1 MLLLLYGFP
10 GPMSIKKKQDG
21 NGIIVRN
28 HGLPERKGKTMR
40 LFVAIQ
46 LSDELKT
53 SLTGMMHEL
62 KKAGVKGRFV
72 PTNNLHRTLAFIGET
87 KDTPL
92 VKDALKTVQ
101 YKSFR
106 LSLTE
111 AGSFGDLL
119 YVGLKGSQGLA
130 GAVKA
135 VRDALD
141 AAGIEYDR
149 KKFVPHITLVRKAAG
164 RWQQVSAPK
173 GEMMVKKISLMKSEQ
188 KDGKRVYTEI
198 FSI

>member
-1 MLLLLYGFP
+1 
-10 GPMSIKKKQDG
+10 
-21 NGIIVRN
+21 
-28 HGLPERKGKTMR
+28 MR

-46 LSDELKT
+46 LSDEMKT

-62 KKAGVKGRFV
+62 KKAGVKGSFV
-72 PTNNLHRTLAFIGET
+72 PTNNLHLTLAFIGET

-119 YVGLKGSQGLA
+119 YIGLKGSQGLA
-130 GAVKA
+130 GTVKA

-149 KKFVPHITLVRKAAG
+149 KKFIPHITLVRKAAG

-188 KDGKRVYTEI
+188 KDGKRIYTEI